1 MTKYHVDVGKKKY
14 FDSWFENFGESENG
28 ESRTPS
34 IRVARI
40 YADKDKASG

>member
-1 MTKYHVDVGKKKY
+1 MTKYHVDVGKKNILTPDLKTLV
-14 FDSWFENFGESENG
+14 SENG